1 MGREHLTPA
10 LCLGKARNEM
20 PQLQMPIMSVYTVPQ
35 NTANI
40 DFIQIVENG
49 VEQGKIARCCNIKH
63 KYSRCSKW
71 KQADRR

>member
-49 VEQGKIARCCNIKH
+49 VEQGKIA
-63 KYSRCSKW
+63 
-71 KQADRR
+71 